1 MDAKYGLADTW
12 TADCRFRLTIDVRS
26 VPERQKPNNSTKS
39 IWINCINR
47 AVTATDVRTRL
58 KQEHFAAH
66 CDYDYILN

>member
-47 AVTATDVRTRL
+47 AVTATDVRMDASKARAFCGSL
-58 KQEHFAAH
+58 
-66 CDYDYILN
+66 